1 MEGTQMLVL
10 RRTPGQS
17 IDFYYPG
24 GHFRLTLVEVEGLT
38 ARLSIDAPREVNILR
53 SEVPYRAP

>member
-1 MEGTQMLVL
+1 MLVL

>member
-1 MEGTQMLVL
+1 MLVL

-24 GHFRLTLVEVEGLT
+24 GHLRITYTGQEGESAFLG
-38 ARLSIDAPREVNILR
+38 IDAPREVTILR
-53 SEVPYRAP
+53 SEVPYRGA